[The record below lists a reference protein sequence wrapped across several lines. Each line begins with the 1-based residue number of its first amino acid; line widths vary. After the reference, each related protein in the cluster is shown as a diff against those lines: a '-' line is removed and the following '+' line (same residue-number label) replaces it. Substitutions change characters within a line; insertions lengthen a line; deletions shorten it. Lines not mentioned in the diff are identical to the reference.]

1 MRAAALSDEQRLD
14 WLQLIRCENIG
25 PRSFHKL
32 KLRHGSAAGA
42 LAALPA
48 LIRQGAGRKITIAS
62 RESCARELAA
72 AEKLGARYVAFDEP
86 DYPEGLRHIDAPPP
100 LICLRGD
107 AGFFARPI
115 VAVVGA
121 RNASGAGLAFTER
134 LTHGLGAAGF
144 VVVSGLARGI
154 DGCAHK
160 TALAS
165 GTIGVLAGGLDR
177 PYPPENV
184 GLIEAVATRGALL
197 SEMPFGCEPRGRD
210 FPRRNR
216 LVSGLSLGVVV
227 VEAERRSGTLITAR
241 FAREQGRELF
251 AVPGSPLD
259 PRAEGTNDLLA
270 EGAFMCRGAADVVE
284 RLAPLARRGAASYGL
299 LAEPGAGYIQERLWD
314 EYDESDDAPDGGPA
328 VEQATKPRRAA
339 GGTPAAP
346 PLEQFL
352 GPTPLSVDEL
362 ARVSGRAPAEIRM
375 GLQDLELEGRL
386 ERHSG
391 DRVSLRPPAER
402 TSEPTP

>member
-1 MRAAALSDEQRLD
+1 MKAAALSDEQRLD

-32 KLRHGSAAGA
+32 MLRHGSAAEA
-42 LAALPA
+42 LKNLPA
-48 LIRQGAGRKITIAS
+48 LIRQGAGRKIAIAS
-62 RESCARELAA
+62 RDRAARELAA
-72 AEKLGARYVAFDEP
+72 AQDIGARYVALGEA
-86 DYPEGLRHIDAPPP
+86 DYPQGLVHIEAPPP

-107 AGFFARPI
+107 SGLFAKPI

-134 LTHGLGAAGF
+134 LVRGLGAAGF

-154 DGCAHK
+154 DARAHK
-160 TALAS
+160 AALAS
-165 GTIGVLAGGLDR
+165 GTLGVLAGGLDR
-177 PYPPENV
+177 FYPPENV
-184 GLIEAVATRGALL
+184 GLIEDVAARGAIL
-197 SEMPFGCEPRGRD
+197 SEMPLGCEPRGRD

-216 LVSGLSLGVVV
+216 LVSGLALGVVV

-270 EGAFMCRGAADVVE
+270 EGAFMCRSAEDVVD
-284 RLAPLARRGAASYGL
+284 RLAPLARRGGGYGM
-299 LAEPGAGYIQERLWD
+299 LAEPGASYIHEPLWD
-314 EYDESDDAPDGGPA
+314 EYDEGDLAPKPAPPERVAAARESVPTA
-328 VEQATKPRRAA
+328 VE
-339 GGTPAAP
+339 AP
-346 PLEQFL
+346 VEAFL
-352 GPTPLSVDEL
+352 SPTPLSVDEL
-362 ARVSGRAPAEIRM
+362 ARACGRPPAEIRLR
-375 GLQDLELEGRL
+375 LQELELENRI

-391 DRVSLRPPAER
+391 DRVSLRLL
-402 TSEPTP
+402 

>member
-1 MRAAALSDEQRLD
+1 MKTHYGLSDAQRLD

-32 KLRHGSAAGA
+32 MIRHGSAAEA

-48 LIRQGAGRKITIAS
+48 LIRQGVGRKIVIAS
-62 RESCARELAA
+62 REAAARELAA
-72 AEKLGARYVAFDEP
+72 AAKLGARYVAMGEA
-86 DYPEGLRHIDAPPP
+86 DYPQGLVHIEAPPP

-107 AGFFARPI
+107 AGLFQKPI

-134 LTHGLGAAGF
+134 FSRGLGAAGF

-160 TALAS
+160 TALAT

-177 PYPPENV
+177 PYPPENI
-184 GLIEAVATRGALL
+184 GLIEAVATRGALI
-197 SEMPFGCEPRGRD
+197 SEMPLGCEPRGRD

-216 LVSGLSLGVVV
+216 IVSGLALGVVV

-241 FAREQGRELF
+241 FAREQGRDLF

-270 EGAFMCRGAADVVE
+270 EGALMCRSAGDVVQ
-284 RLAPLARRGAASYGL
+284 RLAPLAQRGGGYGL
-299 LAEPGAGYIQERLWD
+299 LAEPGAAYVHEPLWD
-314 EYDESDDAPDGGPA
+314 EYDEDAGASEETFFAPTAAPAQRREPARASAPAATIDDLLGPA
-328 VEQATKPRRAA
+328 
-339 GGTPAAP
+339 
-346 PLEQFL
+346 
-352 GPTPLSVDEL
+352 PLSVDEL
-362 ARVSGRAPAEIRM
+362 ARVSGRSPGEVRLR
-375 GLQDLELEGRL
+375 LQELELEDKI

-391 DRVSLRPPAER
+391 DRVSLRQNA
-402 TSEPTP
+402 